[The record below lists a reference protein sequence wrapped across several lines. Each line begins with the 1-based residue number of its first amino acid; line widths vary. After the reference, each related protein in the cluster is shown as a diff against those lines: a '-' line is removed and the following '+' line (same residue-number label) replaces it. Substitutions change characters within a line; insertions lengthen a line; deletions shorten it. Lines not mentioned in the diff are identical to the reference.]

1 VSAPKD
7 TRRQIGVNAFDM
19 NCPTH
24 LVAGTWRA
32 KGSRASEYKDIG
44 YWTDLART
52 CERGLMDGIFIADVL
67 GVYDVF
73 AGSND
78 GALRGGA
85 QVPVNDPSL
94 VVPAMA
100 AVTEHL
106 GFGITASTSFEHPY
120 TFARRMSTLDHLTKG
135 RVGWNIV
142 TSYLESGAKN
152 IGMDAQVRH
161 DNRYDIADEYMEVLY
176 KLWEGSWEDD
186 AVVADPER
194 NVYADPEK
202 VHPIEHEG
210 EYFKVPGIHLSEPSP
225 QRTPLLYQAGQSKR
239 GKRFAA
245 EHAEAVF
252 MGAPRAEILRGNIDD
267 LRTRLVEAGRDP
279 FDIRVFSSYSTIV
292 APTRAEAEEKRAR
305 YRELIDPEG
314 TLVLWSGWLGYDLS
328 PYDLDEPLRHVH
340 NEAMQSTAE
349 TFGGGSWTVRNFI
362 EELGFGADGPNA
374 WGDPVEVADQIE
386 AWVDA
391 TGADGLNLNHV
402 VTPATYVDFAELVV
416 PELQRRGRYRTAYD
430 EAPTL
435 RDKFFGR
442 GSRLPDTH
450 QAAGHRYRRDHAGV
464 PA

>member
-1 VSAPKD
+1 MSSS
-7 TRRQIGVNAFDM
+7 RQIRVNAFDM

-32 KGSRASEYKDIG
+32 PTSQAPRYKDLD
-44 YWTDLART
+44 YWTDLAQI
-52 CERGLMDGIFIADVL
+52 CERGLFDGIFIADVL

-73 AGSND
+73 GGSND

-142 TSYLESGAKN
+142 TSYLESGARN
-152 IGMDAQVRH
+152 IGMDGQIRH

-176 KLWEGSWEDD
+176 KLWEGSWEED
-186 AVVADPER
+186 AVVIDRER
-194 NVYADPEK
+194 GVYTDPEK

-210 EYFKVPGIHLSEPSP
+210 TYFKVPGIHLSEPSP
-225 QRTPLLYQAGQSKR
+225 QRTPLLFQAGQSNR
-239 GKRFAA
+239 GKTFAS

-252 MGAPRAEILRGNIDD
+252 MGAPRPQVMRANIDD
-267 LRTRLVEAGRDP
+267 LRGRLEDAGRDGH
-279 FDIRVFSSYSTIV
+279 DIRVFSSFSTIV
-292 APTRAEAEEKRAR
+292 APTASEAEEKRDY
-305 YRELIDPEG
+305 YRSLLDPEG
-314 TLVLWSGWLGYDLS
+314 TLVLWSGWLGFDLS
-328 PYDLDEPLRHVH
+328 PYGIDEPLRHVP
-340 NEAMQSTAE
+340 NEAMQSTNE
-349 TFGGGSWTVRNFI
+349 VFGDGQWTVRNLV

-374 WGDPVEVADQIE
+374 TGDPAAVADQIE
-386 AWVDA
+386 AWIDE

-402 VTPATYVDFAELVV
+402 VTPESYVDFAELVV
-416 PELQRRGRYRTAYD
+416 PELQRRGRYRTSY
-430 EAPTL
+430 EEGTL
-435 RDKFFGR
+435 RDKYFGR
-442 GSRLPDTH
+442 GPRLPETH
-450 QAAGHRYRRDHAGV
+450 QAARHRRDPAGA

>member
-1 VSAPKD
+1 MNAS
-7 TRRQIGVNAFDM
+7 RQIRVNAFDM

-24 LVAGTWRA
+24 LVAGTWRHPESQA
-32 KGSRASEYKDIG
+32 SRYKDLG
-44 YWTDLART
+44 YWTDLARL
-52 CERGLMDGIFIADVL
+52 CERGLLDGIFIADVL

-73 AGSND
+73 GGSAD

-85 QVPVNDPSL
+85 QVPVNDPAL

-142 TSYLESGAKN
+142 TSYLESGARN
-152 IGMDAQVRH
+152 IGLDGQVRH

-186 AVVADPER
+186 AVVVDVER
-194 NVYADPEK
+194 NVYTDPAK
-202 VHPIEHEG
+202 VHPIEHDG

-225 QRTPLLYQAGQSKR
+225 QRTPLLYQAGQSNR

-252 MGAPRAEILRGNIDD
+252 MGAPRAEIMRGNIDD
-267 LRTRLVEAGRDP
+267 LRGRLVDAGRDAH
-279 FDIRVFSSYSTIV
+279 DIRVFSSFSTIV
-292 APTRAEAEEKRAR
+292 APTASEAEEKRDY
-305 YRELIDPEG
+305 YRSLIDPEG
-314 TLVLWSGWLGYDLS
+314 TLVLWSGWLGYDLA
-328 PYDLDEPLRHVH
+328 PYGLDEPLRHVP

-349 TFGGGSWTVRNFI
+349 AFGGGRWTVRDFV
-362 EELGFGADGPNA
+362 EELGYGADGPNA
-374 WGDPVEVADQIE
+374 TGDPAAVADQIE
-386 AWVDA
+386 DWIDT
-391 TGADGLNLNHV
+391 TGADGINLNHV
-402 VTPATYVDFAELVV
+402 VTQESYVDFVELVV
-416 PELQRRGRYRTAYD
+416 PELQRRGRYRTSY
-430 EAPTL
+430 EKGTL
-435 RDKFFGR
+435 RHKFFGR

-450 QAAGHRYRRDHAGV
+450 QAARHRRDIAGA

>member
-1 VSAPKD
+1 MSSPS
-7 TRRQIGVNAFDM
+7 RQIRINAFDM

-24 LVAGTWRA
+24 LVAGTWRDPE
-32 KGSRASEYKDIG
+32 SRAPEYKDLG
-44 YWTDLART
+44 YWTDLAQL
-52 CERGLMDGIFIADVL
+52 CEQALFDGIFIADVL
-67 GVYDVF
+67 GIYDVYG
-73 AGSND
+73 GSND

-85 QVPVNDPSL
+85 QVPVNDPAL

-142 TSYLESGAKN
+142 TSYLESGARN
-152 IGMDAQVRH
+152 IGLGGQIRH

-186 AVVADPER
+186 AVVVDVER
-194 NVYADPEK
+194 NVYTDPEK
-202 VHPIEHEG
+202 VHPIEHDG
-210 EYFKVPGIHLSEPSP
+210 EYFKVPGIHLCEPSP
-225 QRTPLLYQAGQSKR
+225 QRTPLLYQAGQSNR
-239 GKRFAA
+239 GKTFAA

-252 MGAPRAEILRGNIDD
+252 MGAPRAEILRANIDD
-267 LRTRLVEAGRDP
+267 LRGRLVDAGRDAH
-279 FDIRVFSSYSTIV
+279 DIRVFSSFSTIV
-292 APTRAEAEEKRAR
+292 APTAAEADEKRDR
-305 YRELIDPEG
+305 YRALIDPEG

-328 PYDLDEPLRHVH
+328 SYELDEPLRHVP

-349 TFGGGSWTVRNFI
+349 TFGGERWTVRNFI

-374 WGDPVEVADQIE
+374 SGDPVEVADQIE

-402 VTPATYVDFAELVV
+402 VTQASYRDFAELVV
-416 PELQRRGRYRTAYD
+416 PELQRRGRYRTSY
-430 EAPTL
+430 EEGTL

-442 GSRLPDTH
+442 GSRLPETH
-450 QAAGHRYRRDHAGV
+450 QAARHRRDTAGA

>member
-1 VSAPKD
+1 MSAS
-7 TRRQIGVNAFDM
+7 RQIRLNAFDM

-32 KGSRASEYKDIG
+32 PGSQAPRYKDLA
-44 YWTDLART
+44 YWTELAQI
-52 CERGLMDGIFIADVL
+52 CERGLFDGIFIADVL
-67 GVYDVF
+67 GVYDVYD
-73 AGSND
+73 GSND
-78 GALRGGA
+78 GALRGAA

-142 TSYLESGAKN
+142 TSYLESGARN
-152 IGMDAQVRH
+152 IGLDSQVRH

-186 AVVADPER
+186 AVVIDPER
-194 NVYADPEK
+194 NLYVDPEK
-202 VHPIEHEG
+202 VHPIEHQG
-210 EYFKVPGIHLSEPSP
+210 EYYKVPGIHLSEPSP
-225 QRTPLLYQAGQSKR
+225 QRTPLLYQAGQSSR
-239 GKRFAA
+239 GKKFAA

-252 MGAPRAEILRGNIDD
+252 MGAPRAEIMRANIDD
-267 LRTRLVEAGRDP
+267 LRGRTEDAGRDGH
-279 FDIRVFSSYSTIV
+279 DIRVFSSFSAIV
-292 APTRAEAEEKRAR
+292 APTESEAQEKREY
-305 YRELIDPEG
+305 YRSLIDPEG
-314 TLVLWSGWLGYDLS
+314 TLVLWSGWLGFDLS
-328 PYDLDEPLRHVH
+328 PYELDEPLRHVP
-340 NEAMQSTAE
+340 NEAMQSTNE
-349 TFGGGSWTVRNFI
+349 IFGDGKWTVRNLV

-374 WGDPVEVADQIE
+374 TGDPASVADQIE

-402 VTPATYVDFAELVV
+402 VTPETYVDFAELVV

-430 EAPTL
+430 EGTL
-435 RDKFFGR
+435 REKFFGR
-442 GSRLPDTH
+442 GDRLPETH
-450 QAAGHRYRRDHAGV
+450 QAARHRRSPAGA

>member
-1 VSAPKD
+1 MSRGKG
-7 TRRQIGVNAFDM
+7 QIRVNAFDM

-32 KGSRASEYKDIG
+32 PRSRARDYKDLG

-52 CERGLMDGIFIADVL
+52 CERGLLDGIFIADVL
-67 GVYDVF
+67 GVYDVYG
-73 AGSND
+73 GSND

-85 QVPVNDPSL
+85 QVPVNDPAL

-142 TSYLESGAKN
+142 TSYLESGARN
-152 IGMDAQVRH
+152 IGMDGQVRH

-186 AVVADPER
+186 AVVVDVER
-194 NVYADPEK
+194 NVYTDPDK

-225 QRTPLLYQAGQSKR
+225 QRTPLLYQAGQSNR
-239 GKRFAA
+239 GKQFAA

-252 MGAPRAEILRGNIDD
+252 MGAPRAKIMRGNVEDLRG
-267 LRTRLVEAGRDP
+267 RLVDAGRDAD
-279 FDIRVFSSYSTIV
+279 DINMFSSFSVIT
-292 APTRAEAEEKRAR
+292 APTESEAAEKRDF
-305 YRELIDPEG
+305 YRGLIDPEG
-314 TLVLWSGWLGYDLS
+314 TLVLWSGWLGYDLA
-328 PYDLDEPLRHVH
+328 PYELDEPLRHVP

-349 TFGGGSWTVRNFI
+349 TFGGGTWTVRNFV

-374 WGDPVEVADQIE
+374 CGDPASVADQIE
-386 AWVDA
+386 DWVDS
-391 TGADGLNLNHV
+391 TGVDGLNLNHV
-402 VTPATYVDFAELVV
+402 VTQESYVDFVELIV
-416 PELQRRGRYRTAYD
+416 PELQRRGRYRTSY
-430 EAPTL
+430 EEGTL

-450 QAAGHRYRRDHAGV
+450 QAARHRRDTAGA

>member
-1 VSAPKD
+1 MSTAK
-7 TRRQIGVNAFDM
+7 QIRVNAFDM

-32 KGSRASEYKDIG
+32 AGSRAREYKDLG

-67 GVYDVF
+67 GVYDVYG
-73 AGSND
+73 GSND

-106 GFGITASTSFEHPY
+106 GFGVTASTSFEHPY

-135 RVGWNIV
+135 RIGWNIV
-142 TSYLESGAKN
+142 TSYLESGARN
-152 IGMDAQVRH
+152 LGLEGQVRH

-186 AVVADPER
+186 AVVADVER
-194 NVYADPEK
+194 NVYTDPEK
-202 VHPIEHEG
+202 VHPIEHQG
-210 EYFKVPGIHLSEPSP
+210 TYFKVPGIHLCEPSP
-225 QRTPLLYQAGQSKR
+225 QRTPLLYQAGQSNR
-239 GKRFAA
+239 GKTFAA

-252 MGAPRAEILRGNIDD
+252 MGAPRAEIMRGNIDD
-267 LRTRLVEAGRDP
+267 LRGRLVDAGRDAH
-279 FDIRVFSSYSTIV
+279 DIKVFSSFSVIV
-292 APTRAEAEEKRAR
+292 APTESEAAEKRDY
-305 YRELIDPEG
+305 YRSLIDPEG

-328 PYDLDEPLRHVH
+328 PYDLDEPLRHVP
-340 NEAMQSTAE
+340 NEAMQSTNE
-349 TFGGGSWTVRNFI
+349 TFGDGKWTVRDFV
-362 EELGFGADGPNA
+362 EGLGFGADGPNA
-374 WGDPVEVADQIE
+374 TGDPASVADQIE
-386 AWVDA
+386 DWIDS
-391 TGADGLNLNHV
+391 TGADGINLNHA
-402 VTPATYVDFAELVV
+402 VTQESYVDFVDLVV
-416 PELQRRGRYRTAYD
+416 PELQRRGRYRTSY
-430 EAPTL
+430 EEGTL

-450 QAAGHRYRRDHAGV
+450 QAARHRRDTAGA

>member
-1 VSAPKD
+1 MTSQTKNS
-7 TRRQIGVNAFDM
+7 RQIRVNAFDM

-32 KGSRASEYKDIG
+32 PESRASEYKDLA
-44 YWTDLART
+44 YWTDLARLA
-52 CERGLMDGIFIADVL
+52 ERGLFDGIFIADVL

-73 AGSND
+73 GGSD
-78 GALRGGA
+78 DAALRGGA

-106 GFGITASTSFEHPY
+106 GFGITASTSFEHPF

-142 TSYLESGAKN
+142 TSYLESGARN
-152 IGMDAQVRH
+152 IGMSAQVRH

-186 AVVADPER
+186 AVVVDVER
-194 NVYADPEK
+194 GVYTDPEK

-210 EYFKVPGIHLSEPSP
+210 EYFTVPGIHLSEPSP
-225 QRTPLLYQAGQSKR
+225 QRTPLLYQAGQSNR
-239 GKRFAA
+239 GKKFAA

-252 MGAPRAEILRGNIDD
+252 MGAPRPEIMRNNIDD
-267 LRTRLVEAGRDP
+267 LRGRLVDAGRDP
-279 FDIRVFSSYSTIV
+279 HDIRVFSSFSTIV
-292 APTRAEAEEKRAR
+292 APTTSEAEEKRDY
-305 YRELIDPEG
+305 YRSLIDPEG

-328 PYDLDEPLRHVH
+328 PYDLDEPLRHVP

-349 TFGGGSWTVRNFI
+349 TFGGEQWTVRDFI
-362 EELGFGADGPNA
+362 EGLGFGADGPNA
-374 WGDPVEVADQIE
+374 TGDPGEVADQIE
-386 AWVDA
+386 EWIDA

-402 VTPATYVDFAELVV
+402 VTQESYRDFVELVV
-416 PELQRRGRYRTAYD
+416 PELQRRGRYRTSY
-430 EAPTL
+430 EEGTL

-450 QAAGHRYRRDHAGV
+450 QAAQHRRDTAGA

>member
-1 VSAPKD
+1 MSAS
-7 TRRQIGVNAFDM
+7 RQIRVNAFDM

-32 KGSRASEYKDIG
+32 PGSQAPRYKDLA
-44 YWTDLART
+44 YWTELAQI
-52 CERGLMDGIFIADVL
+52 CERGLFDGIFIADVL
-67 GVYDVF
+67 GIYDVY

-78 GALRGGA
+78 GALRGAA

-106 GFGITASTSFEHPY
+106 GFGVTASTSFEHPY

-142 TSYLESGAKN
+142 TSYLESGARN
-152 IGMDAQVRH
+152 IGLAAQVRH

-186 AVVADPER
+186 AVVIDVER
-194 NVYADPEK
+194 NLYVDPEK
-202 VHPIEHEG
+202 VHPIAHQG
-210 EYFKVPGIHLSEPSP
+210 EYYKVPGIHLSEPSP
-225 QRTPLLYQAGQSKR
+225 QRTPLLYQAGQSSR
-239 GKRFAA
+239 GKKFAA

-252 MGAPRAEILRGNIDD
+252 MGAPRAEIMRANIDD
-267 LRTRLVEAGRDP
+267 LRGRTEDAGRDGH
-279 FDIRVFSSYSTIV
+279 DIRVFSSFSAIV
-292 APTRAEAEEKRAR
+292 APTESEAQEKREY
-305 YRELIDPEG
+305 YRSLIDPEG
-314 TLVLWSGWLGYDLS
+314 TLVLWSGWLGFDLS
-328 PYDLDEPLRHVH
+328 PYELDEPLRHVP
-340 NEAMQSTAE
+340 NEAMQSTNE
-349 TFGGGSWTVRNFI
+349 IFGDGKWTVRNLV

-374 WGDPVEVADQIE
+374 TGDPASVADQIE

-402 VTPATYVDFAELVV
+402 VTPETYVDFAELVV

-430 EAPTL
+430 DGTL
-435 RDKFFGR
+435 REKFFGR
-442 GSRLPDTH
+442 GDRLPETH
-450 QAAGHRYRRDHAGV
+450 QAARHRHSPAGAV
-464 PA
+464 A

>member
-1 VSAPKD
+1 MSAAS
-7 TRRQIGVNAFDM
+7 RQIRVNAFDM

-32 KGSRASEYKDIG
+32 PGSQAPRYKDLA
-44 YWTDLART
+44 YWTELAQI
-52 CERGLMDGIFIADVL
+52 CERGLFDGIFIADVL
-67 GVYDVF
+67 GVYDVY

-106 GFGITASTSFEHPY
+106 GFGVTASTSFEHPY

-142 TSYLESGAKN
+142 TSYLESGARN
-152 IGMDAQVRH
+152 IGLDAQVRH

-186 AVVADPER
+186 AVVVDVER
-194 NVYADPEK
+194 NVYTDPEK

-210 EYFKVPGIHLSEPSP
+210 TYFRVPGIHLSEPSP
-225 QRTPLLYQAGQSKR
+225 QRTPLLYQAGQSNR
-239 GKRFAA
+239 GKTFAA

-252 MGAPRAEILRGNIDD
+252 MGAPRAEIMRGNIDD
-267 LRTRLVEAGRDP
+267 LRGRAESAGRDGH
-279 FDIRVFSSYSTIV
+279 DIRVFSSFSAIV
-292 APTRAEAEEKRAR
+292 APTRSEAEEKRDY
-305 YRELIDPEG
+305 YRSLLDPEG
-314 TLVLWSGWLGYDLS
+314 TLVLWSGWLGFDLA
-328 PYDLDEPLRHVH
+328 PYELDEPLRHVP
-340 NEAMQSTAE
+340 NEAMQSTNE
-349 TFGGGSWTVRNFI
+349 IFGDGRWTVRNLV

-374 WGDPVEVADQIE
+374 TGDPAEVADQIE
-386 AWVDA
+386 AWIDA

-402 VTPATYVDFAELVV
+402 VTPESYVDFAELVV
-416 PELQRRGRYRTAYD
+416 PELQRRGRYRTAY
-430 EAPTL
+430 EEGTL

-442 GSRLPDTH
+442 GARLPETH
-450 QAAGHRYRRDHAGV
+450 QAARHRHDPAGT

>member
-1 VSAPKD
+1 MSAS
-7 TRRQIGVNAFDM
+7 REIRINAFDM

-32 KGSRASEYKDIG
+32 PGSQAPRYKDLA
-44 YWTDLART
+44 YWTELAQI
-52 CERGLMDGIFIADVL
+52 CERGLFDGIFIADVL
-67 GVYDVF
+67 GVYDVY

-78 GALRGGA
+78 GALRGAA

-120 TFARRMSTLDHLTKG
+120 TFARRMSTLDHLTRG

-142 TSYLESGAKN
+142 TSYLESGARN
-152 IGMDAQVRH
+152 IGLDAQVRH

-186 AVVADPER
+186 AVVIDVER
-194 NVYADPEK
+194 NLYVDPEK
-202 VHPIEHEG
+202 VHPIEHQG
-210 EYFKVPGIHLSEPSP
+210 EYYKVPGIHLCEPSP
-225 QRTPLLYQAGQSKR
+225 QRTPLLYQAGQSSR
-239 GKRFAA
+239 GKKFAA

-252 MGAPRAEILRGNIDD
+252 MGAPRAEIMRANIDD
-267 LRTRLVEAGRDP
+267 LRGRTEDSGRDGH
-279 FDIRVFSSYSTIV
+279 DIRVFSSFSAIV
-292 APTRAEAEEKRAR
+292 APTESEAQEKREY
-305 YRELIDPEG
+305 YRSLIDPEG
-314 TLVLWSGWLGYDLS
+314 TLVLWSGWLGFDLS
-328 PYDLDEPLRHVH
+328 PYELDEPLRHVP
-340 NEAMQSTAE
+340 NEAMQSTNE
-349 TFGGGSWTVRNFI
+349 IFGDGKWTVRNLV

-374 WGDPVEVADQIE
+374 TGDPASVADQIE

-402 VTPATYVDFAELVV
+402 VTPETYVDFAELVV

-430 EAPTL
+430 EGTL
-435 RDKFFGR
+435 REKFFAR
-442 GSRLPDTH
+442 GDRLPETH
-450 QAAGHRYRRDHAGV
+450 QAARHRHSPAGA

>member
-1 VSAPKD
+1 MSSQS
-7 TRRQIGVNAFDM
+7 RQIRVNAFDM

-24 LVAGTWRA
+24 LVAGTWRDPE
-32 KGSRASEYKDIG
+32 SRASEYKDIG
-44 YWTDLART
+44 YWTDLAQL
-52 CERGLMDGIFIADVL
+52 CERALFDGIFIADVL
-67 GVYDVF
+67 GIYDVYG
-73 AGSND
+73 GSND

-85 QVPVNDPSL
+85 QVPVNDPAL

-142 TSYLESGAKN
+142 TSYLESGARN
-152 IGMDAQVRH
+152 IGLDGQIRH

-186 AVVADPER
+186 AVVVDVDR
-194 NVYADPEK
+194 NVYTDPEK
-202 VHPIEHEG
+202 VHPIEHDG
-210 EYFKVPGIHLSEPSP
+210 TYFKVPGIHLSEPSP
-225 QRTPLLYQAGQSKR
+225 QRTPLLYQAGQSNR
-239 GKRFAA
+239 GKTFAS

-252 MGAPRAEILRGNIDD
+252 MGAPRAEILGANIDD
-267 LRTRLVEAGRDP
+267 LRGRLVDAGRDAH
-279 FDIRVFSSYSTIV
+279 DIRVFSSFSTIV
-292 APTRAEAEEKRAR
+292 APTTAEAEEKRDR
-305 YRELIDPEG
+305 YRSLIDPEG
-314 TLVLWSGWLGYDLS
+314 TLVLWSGWLGFDLS
-328 PYDLDEPLRHVH
+328 PYELDEPLRHVP
-340 NEAMQSTAE
+340 NEAMQSTNE
-349 TFGGGSWTVRNFI
+349 SFGDGQWTVRNLV

-374 WGDPVEVADQIE
+374 SGDPVEVADQIE

-402 VTPATYVDFAELVV
+402 VTQASYRDFAELVV
-416 PELQRRGRYRTAYD
+416 PELQRRGRYRTSY
-430 EAPTL
+430 EEGTL

-442 GSRLPDTH
+442 GSRLPHTH
-450 QAAGHRYRRDHAGV
+450 QAARHRRDTAGA